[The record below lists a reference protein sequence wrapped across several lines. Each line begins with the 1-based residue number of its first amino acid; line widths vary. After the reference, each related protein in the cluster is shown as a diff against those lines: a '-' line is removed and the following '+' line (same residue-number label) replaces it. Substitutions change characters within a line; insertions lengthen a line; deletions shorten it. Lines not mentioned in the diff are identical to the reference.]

1 MKFQAAAAADVP
13 ADAAELSDVCS
24 AASRAPGDAA
34 RRVRIT
40 DTV

>member
-1 MKFQAAAAADVP
+1 MKFQAAAADVA

-40 DTV
+40 VTV